1 MEPHA
6 APEGGADGGPAREET
21 VARNAAC
28 TVEGVAATALIAVAA
43 DGQPAPSRCPQPAA
57 DFITEMVKAPAQGT
71 VWLTRLTD
79 LVGAPSF
86 DPNQVD
92 EEGAPLLHRL
102 LQTDMSVHA
111 HQALLMLLK
120 RGTCLGESPP

>member
-6 APEGGADGGPAREET
+6 APEGGADAGPAREVET

-43 DGQPAPSRCPQPAA
+43 DGQSAPSRCPPAA
-57 DFITEMVKAPAQGT
+57 DFIAEMVKAPAQGT

-92 EEGAPLLHRL
+92 EKGAPLIHRL